1 MENDGMKPVHRW
13 MTAATAVLAVAVPMP
28 ASAAVASADRD
39 FGQAQLV
46 KFAALPA
53 ASFVSASEPSG
64 SGLGA
69 LPINGI
75 TPPFADQ
82 PVQGFSAILRNGDGT
97 FDVLSDNGY
106 GTQANSADF
115 VLRIHRIAPDFAG
128 GGIDVVGGI
137 NLSDPLAM
145 VPFPL
150 VRADRVL
157 TGADFDPESMVRAA
171 DGSYWIGD
179 EFGPFLLHCDRA
191 GRLMQ
196 PPIPIPGVFSPENPY
211 RGNTP
216 PNLNPSRGLES
227 LVRSPDG
234 RTLYPLL
241 EGTVTGDAAGNL
253 RMYEFD
259 VATARYTGRQWTY
272 ALDPQGRSVADAVEV
287 DANRFLAL
295 ERDSGEGD
303 TALFKRVFLVDRR
316 QTNTDGTLKKTLV
329 ADLVNLAN
337 PGHVGNFGDP
347 FRFPFLTIEGLVL
360 LGDRTLGVV
369 NDNNFP
375 SSAGRVSGVADNDE
389 FIVVR
394 LDHDLHADRRAYE
407 PG

>member
-1 MENDGMKPVHRW
+1 MENDGMKPVQRW
-13 MTAATAVLAVAVPMP
+13 MTAGIALLTFAVPVP
-28 ASAAVASADRD
+28 ASAAGATAGHE
-39 FGQAQLV
+39 FGQAQLMT
-46 KFAALPA
+46 FAALPA

-64 SGLGA
+64 AALGT

-75 TPPFADQ
+75 TPPFVDQ

-115 VLRIHRIAPDFAG
+115 VLRIQRIAPDFAG

-137 NLSDPLAM
+137 NLTDPRMM
-145 VPFPL
+145 VPFAL
-150 VRADRVL
+150 VRPDRVL
-157 TGADFDPESMVRAA
+157 TGADFDPESMVRVA

-196 PPIPIPGVFSPENPY
+196 PPVSIPGVFSPENPY
-211 RGNTP
+211 RGDTP
-216 PNLNPSRGLES
+216 ANLNPSRGLES

-241 EGTVTGDAAGNL
+241 EGTVTGDAAGSL

-259 VATARYTGRQWTY
+259 VATAGYTGRQWTY
-272 ALDPQGRSVADAVEV
+272 ALDPAGRSVADAVAV

-295 ERDSGEGD
+295 ERDSGEGEA
-303 TALFKRVFLVDRR
+303 ALFKRVFLVDRR
-316 QTNTDGTLKKTLV
+316 QTNPDGTLKKTMV

-337 PGHVGNFGDP
+337 PRHVGNFGDP

-360 LGDRTLGVV
+360 LGERSVGVV

-394 LDHDLHADRRAYE
+394 LDHELHADRRAYE
-407 PG
+407 G